1 MGQRQMNKETETL
14 YIAAM
19 LELGPVPHLSE
30 VLRVDTT
37 GEPIAWERKFARS
50 EFMNHKAKLLDW
62 MYFHNVCGGAGV
74 WILACHPRVLPHSD
88 ALLTKQAAYWVGGFY
103 RWLTKQG
110 EANADA

>member
-19 LELGPVPHLSE
+19 LEIGGVPRLGE
-30 VLRVDTT
+30 VLKFDN
-37 GEPIAWERKFARS
+37 GEPVAWKRRFARS
-50 EFMNHKAKLLDW
+50 EFMAHKEALLEW
-62 MYFHNVCGGAGV
+62 MHFHDICNDGV
-74 WILACHPRVLPHSD
+74 YVIQTESPLFKSHN
-88 ALLTKQAAYWVGGFY
+88 LLTKQAAYWVGGFY